1 MAPDQSSDTPL
12 TAAEQRLV
20 ELLSVLS
27 TDERDARP
35 GFSAGVVL
43 RARRQQDT
51 RAALVV
57 GSGVLAA
64 VATGLAGLLPARPQR
79 SDAA

>member
-1 MAPDQSSDTPL
+1 MAPEEDSDRPL
-12 TAAEQRLV
+12 TAAEQHLV
-20 ELLSVLS
+20 ELLSVL
-27 TDERDARP
+27 TADEPDARP

-79 SDAA
+79 PDAA